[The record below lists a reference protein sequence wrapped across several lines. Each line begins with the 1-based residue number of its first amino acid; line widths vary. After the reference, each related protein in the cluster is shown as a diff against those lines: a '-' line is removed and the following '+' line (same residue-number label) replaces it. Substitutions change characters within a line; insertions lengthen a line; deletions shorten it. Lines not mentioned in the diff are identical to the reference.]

1 MLKFTVEH
9 RLDCTP
15 ERHWE
20 LFWDPEWN
28 EKLIV
33 EGLGFM
39 SCACDKAVDDG
50 DTRRRQMLVT
60 PKINVPAAVA
70 KLLGPKL
77 AYTEKG
83 VFTKAAQKWTFDTL
97 LSVLTDTIRMG
108 GAVTIRDDG
117 DGVCTRVT
125 ELWTDVKIFG
135 IGKLVERAAERNLRD
150 GWAESAR
157 WVNGWLADNPP
168 NA

>member
-20 LFWDPEWN
+20 LFWDAAWN
-28 EKLIV
+28 ETLIV

-39 SCACDKAVDDG
+39 SCSCTEAVDDG
-50 DTRRRQMLVT
+50 DYRSRQMRVT
-60 PKINVPAAVA
+60 PKLKVPAAVA

-83 VFTKAAQKWTFDTL
+83 RFHQPTERWEFDTI
-97 LSVLTDTIRMG
+97 LSVLTEKITMG
-108 GAVTIRDDG
+108 GAVTIRDEG
-117 DGVCTRVT
+117 DGKCTRVT

-135 IGKLVERAAERNLRD
+135 IGGLVERAAESNLRD

-157 WVNGWLADNPP
+157 WINGWLAKNP
-168 NA
+168 A